1 MLRSSMALSLIV
13 FAVSPTAHAETPA
26 ERALRNYE
34 QIVRGQKQIRDLSP
48 SELAEVADLDRALKS
63 VPADKRSATEKC
75 RDEEIKR
82 AGGSPSEL
90 ELRVIGLK
98 CSQR

>member
-1 MLRSSMALSLIV
+1 MLRFIILPLALLSS
-13 FAVSPTAHAETPA
+13 VSAAHAETPA
-26 ERALRNYE
+26 ERAIRNYE

-48 SELAEVADLDRALKS
+48 TELAEVADLDRALKS

-75 RDEEIKR
+75 RDEEIRR